1 MTLSDI
7 ILNRNHYIDSDEIIH
22 MVFAKRYED
31 GFEPFSE
38 ATVLELTLDEMQLDL
53 VEIENI
59 KCPGYS
65 YFLEINIIQ
74 DFFEDIELSDNYKSE
89 EDKVKRVIHY
99 AEFDA

>member
-7 ILNRNHYIDSDEIIH
+7 ILNCSQYTDSDEIMH

-38 ATVLELTLDEMQLDL
+38 ATVLELTPDEMQLDL
-53 VEIENI
+53 DEIEKI

-74 DFFEDIELSDNYKSE
+74 DFFEDIKHTNDYKSD

-99 AEFDA
+99 AEIDA